1 MLNANCFAL
10 VPSEPNSQAAAKPK
24 HSLVFKRLLV
34 IFAVLAITLG
44 QATGTTL
51 AQDPPAA
58 DEPAAKQKADQ
69 DPATA
74 TAKTKKE
81 AKKPPG
87 LDEKIDK
94 GFGFLTGWFVKGI
107 FAGVPIIKPKKEYV
121 EKYFTDHDKD
131 KNGVL
136 EGDEIES
143 VDQGQFD
150 TTLDLEELI
159 AARIFTS
166 AYLPACHQ
174 EKMLRSIS
182 PSLIRTRA
190 AI

>member
-10 VPSEPNSQAAAKPK
+10 APSEPNSQATAKPK
-24 HSLVFKRLLV
+24 CTSLFKRLLV

-87 LDEKIDK
+87 LDEKIDE

-107 FAGVPIIKPKKEYV
+107 FAGVSYYQTKE
-121 EKYFTDHDKD
+121 
-131 KNGVL
+131 
-136 EGDEIES
+136 
-143 VDQGQFD
+143 
-150 TTLDLEELI
+150 
-159 AARIFTS
+159 RI
-166 AYLPACHQ
+166 C
-174 EKMLRSIS
+174 
-182 PSLIRTRA
+182 
-190 AI
+190 